1 MARTVY
7 EIKRELQNLDE
18 QYIKLNEE
26 TITRAM
32 ELDSEAVKKN
42 QDEMEK
48 IQTSRSVLRDELE
61 KRQKEAEKNLRKVDT
76 ENPIESRGNIYRS
89 ILNGESSED
98 IKRGLFSTDIK
109 TGNGGN
115 NLIPTNLAEE
125 LIFENIKSNP
135 IRDISTVTNIVGLE
149 IPRVSYTI
157 DDMDF
162 VAEGETAK
170 EVALKGEKVKF
181 NNFTFRISTEISD
194 SLLDGTNANLVNYVE
209 TTLREGLAKKEK
221 YAIFKTTKEN
231 EKHMNIYSDT
241 NNIKKV
247 QGDTLFRAIKNAL
260 ADLSDEYYNNATIVM
275 RKNDYFEMMDELS
288 NQNTNFYDRQANTIL
303 GVNVVFCED
312 ADKPVIGDFKYL
324 HINYYTD
331 TKLESER
338 NAREGRNYFIL
349 SGSFDIRLI
358 LTSAF
363 RIAEIQVSGRTVTKD
378 SKKDN

>member
-61 KRQKEAEKNLRKVDT
+61 KRQKEVEKNLRKVDT

-231 EKHMNIYSDT
+231 EKHMNVYSDI

-275 RKNDYFEMMDELS
+275 RKNDYFEMIDELS